1 MKVYKS
7 AAATITLIELR
18 DEISRL
24 SVMRV
29 KPEDSDI
36 RFGKLSQTILFIIRN
51 FIKFFSILGYRK
63 EFLINE

>member
-1 MKVYKS
+1 MHLSLFQFITVKVYKS

-29 KPEDSDI
+29 KPEESDI
-36 RFGKLSQTILFIIRN
+36 RLES
-51 FIKFFSILGYRK
+51 
-63 EFLINE
+63 